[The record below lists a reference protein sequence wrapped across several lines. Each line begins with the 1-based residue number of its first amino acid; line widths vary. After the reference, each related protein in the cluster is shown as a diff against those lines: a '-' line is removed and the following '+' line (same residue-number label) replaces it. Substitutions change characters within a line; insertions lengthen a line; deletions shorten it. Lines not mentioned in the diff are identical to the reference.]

1 MAKTTKKKTLTKKT
15 AKAAAK
21 TESKTAQEQLK
32 LTAETEAKENNSRE
46 GTGKTNNEKD

>member
-32 LTAETEAKENNSRE
+32 LTAEPEENNSRE